1 MRFTSL
7 WTSLASAFLGW
18 CDPAPGCSLMLRQ
31 FSDLDLLQARS
42 YCKGFSFLLLNAPT
56 CFHTDFTSQA
66 QVFLAMYIQ
75 IWSSSLRLGAVCWRL
90 LGFIQHKVLQ
100 NTVQSLFWGLQLL
113 SPAGNKE
120 DRMCHAASRE
130 CWKNILLDIL
140 IYCFF
145 HPFSPLPCFIYS
157 PGLFFFFHLM
167 HRLAL
172 RTRGCLPGWQV
183 QFLPKPLS
191 WASLSLWGSFKQEG
205 VRRNTGEKV
214 WRRGKTCSNKDAFA
228 LTQTIMIP
236 SCLFHFLINI
246 LLPELCTLWTAC
258 HLIIFHWMEN
268 LSFH

>member
-7 WTSLASAFLGW
+7 WTSLASFFLGW

-66 QVFLAMYIQ
+66 QVFLAMYIR
-75 IWSSSLRLGAVCWRL
+75 IWSSSLRLRAVCWRL

-145 HPFSPLPCFIYS
+145 IPSLHFLVLSTLQA
-157 PGLFFFFHLM
+157 FFFFFILCTGWPWELGDVCQGDKFSSFPSHSREPRCLCGD
-167 HRLAL
+167 HSSRKEWGEILVRRFEEEERLAVTKML
-172 RTRGCLPGWQV
+172 LLWHKQLWSLP
-183 QFLPKPLS
+183 
-191 WASLSLWGSFKQEG
+191 
-205 VRRNTGEKV
+205 
-214 WRRGKTCSNKDAFA
+214 
-228 LTQTIMIP
+228 
-236 SCLFHFLINI
+236 
-246 LLPELCTLWTAC
+246 AC
-258 HLIIFHWMEN
+258 FI
-268 LSFH
+268 S